1 MLFDEGMVRFLL
13 YPAVIC
19 TCKSFIHNL
28 YHVQLLTFPLTGNH
42 LLFTVN
48 GPESPVLLKAG
59 MNGRSLLERSGRQDC

>member
-42 LLFTVN
+42 LLFTIRLYTGKKSTFLTVEGN
-48 GPESPVLLKAG
+48 Y
-59 MNGRSLLERSGRQDC
+59 SGSFWD